1 MAILG
6 KNIDPNKKHYFSSVE
21 ENDLSFMADMALK
34 EKLPVKVWAQG
45 KDKDAEEY
53 EVTAYDKEK
62 KVLFLKSKSG
72 GLMSLISNSKLIDKD
87 IFIKVGKE
95 KFQWFSVS
103 HLKYNK
109 ESKLYYVQFN
119 DEVYRSQ
126 QRSNYRLQASST
138 IIIQFKIGEEVYD
151 GLDIS
156 AGGTSFVIPEELKDK
171 FPKDSVFEKCQLLF
185 NKKKFE
191 IPSSRIAGQW
201 DHKVRTKE
209 DQKHVKVGVAFDKLN
224 DADEEALFK
233 HINGEARA
241 EEMRKQLAER
251 AAAKKQK
258 K

>member
-34 EKLPVKVWAQG
+34 EKLPVKIWAQG
-45 KDKDAEEY
+45 KDKEAEEY
-53 EVTAYDKEK
+53 EVTSYEKDK

-103 HLKYNK
+103 NLKYNK

-138 IIIQFKIGEEVYD
+138 IVIQFKIGDDIFD

-156 AGGTSFVIPEELKDK
+156 CYDVQPIHFSGNIRCDGRKMSYFFLLDTFCRFCGIYIFHQFDIGKL
-171 FPKDSVFEKCQLLF
+171 PKIFL
-185 NKKKFE
+185 
-191 IPSSRIAGQW
+191 
-201 DHKVRTKE
+201 
-209 DQKHVKVGVAFDKLN
+209 
-224 DADEEALFK
+224 AL
-233 HINGEARA
+233 
-241 EEMRKQLAER
+241 
-251 AAAKKQK
+251 
-258 K
+258 